1 MAESVDAAGLPTELG
16 AVDYLL
22 HRGEANPRTRSG
34 IMALE
39 VLDTTPDWDR
49 FRTRFEHASRR
60 VLRLRQKV
68 VVPTLP
74 TAAPRWVVDPDF
86 NLDFHVRRMRVAEPG
101 TLRQVF
107 DLAEVLLQSP
117 LDIARPLWTVTLI
130 EGLADGKAA
139 TLLHLS
145 HAVTDGVGSVEM
157 FAQIYDLERDPP
169 AEPAPPQP
177 IPQDLSPN
185 DLMREGLNQLP
196 FAVAGGV
203 RDALWGAASA
213 VGRAVLN
220 PTSAVAGAI
229 GYARSSVRVMGRA
242 AEPSPLLRRRSL
254 ATRTEAIDI
263 PLADL
268 HRAAKAGGG
277 SINDAYLAGLCG
289 ALGRYHDV
297 LGVPVATL
305 PMAVPVNLR
314 AEADPAGGNRF
325 TGVNLA
331 APVGT
336 ADPVERMRKI
346 RAQITQRREEPAMD
360 IIGSIAP
367 VLSVLPTPLLESMTG
382 SVIASDVQASNVPV
396 YAGDTY
402 IAGAKILRQYGIGP
416 LPGVAMMVVLISR
429 GGYCTITTRYDRA
442 AIRHEDL
449 FARCL
454 LDGFDEVLAL
464 AGEPAPRAAPAS
476 FAVEPSGSSSSRSVS
491 GS

>member
-1 MAESVDAAGLPTELG
+1 VPVAETVDADGLPAALG
-16 AVDYLL
+16 PVDYLL

-39 VLDTTPDWDR
+39 ILDTTPDWDR
-49 FRTRFEHASRR
+49 FRTRFENASRR

-74 TAAPRWVVDPDF
+74 TASPRWVVDPDF

-101 TLRQVF
+101 SLRQVF
-107 DLAEVLLQSP
+107 DLAEVM
-117 LDIARPLWTVTLI
+117 
-130 EGLADGKAA
+130 
-139 TLLHLS
+139 LHLS

-169 AEPAPPQP
+169 PQPTPAQP
-177 IPQDLSPN
+177 IPQDLSAN
-185 DLMREGLNQLP
+185 DLMREGLNHLP
-196 FAVAGGV
+196 ANVVGGV
-203 RDALWGAASA
+203 LGALSGAVSV

-220 PTSAVAGAI
+220 PGAAVAGAVD
-229 GYARSSVRVMGRA
+229 YARSGVRVMSRA

-254 ATRTEAIDI
+254 ATRSEALDI

-268 HRAAKAGGG
+268 HKAAKAGGG

-289 ALGRYHDV
+289 ALGRYHEA

-314 AEADPAGGNRF
+314 AESDPAGGNRF

-331 APVGT
+331 APIGT
-336 ADPVERMRKI
+336 ADPIARMKKI
-346 RAQITQRREEPAMD
+346 RAQMTQRRDEPAMD

-382 SVIASDVQASNVPV
+382 SIVGSDVQASNVPV
-396 YAGDTY
+396 FPGDTY
-402 IAGAKILRQYGIGP
+402 LAGAKVLRQYGIGP

-429 GGYCTITTRYDRA
+429 GGYCTITARYDRA
-442 AIRHEDL
+442 AVRDEAL

-454 LDGFDEVLAL
+454 LEGFDEILAL
-464 AGEPAPRAAPAS
+464 AGEPDVHAVPAS
-476 FAVEPSGSSSSRSVS
+476 FAAEPSGSPHRSVA

>member
-1 MAESVDAAGLPTELG
+1 MAEPVDAAGLPTELG

-34 IMALE
+34 IMAVE
-39 VLDTTPDWDR
+39 ILDTTPNWDR
-49 FRTRFEHASRR
+49 FRARFENVSRR

-74 TAAPRWVVDPDF
+74 TTAPRWVVDPDF

-101 TLRQVF
+101 TLREVF
-107 DLAEVLLQSP
+107 DLAEVMLQSP
-117 LDIARPLWTVTLI
+117 LDIARPLWAVTLV
-130 EGLADGKAA
+130 EGLAGGQAA

-169 AEPAPPQP
+169 PAPTPPQP
-177 IPQDLSPN
+177 IPEDVSPT
-185 DLMREGLNQLP
+185 DLMREGVIHLP
-196 FAVAGGV
+196 TAVVGGI
-203 RDALWGAASA
+203 RDALWGAAS
-213 VGRAVLN
+213 VLGRAVVN
-220 PTSAVAGAI
+220 PMSTVAAVAD
-229 GYARSSVRVMGRA
+229 YARSSVRVMRRA
-242 AEPSPLLRRRSL
+242 ADPSPLLQRRSL
-254 ATRTEAIDI
+254 ASRSEAIDML
-263 PLADL
+263 LADL

-289 ALGRYHDV
+289 ALGRYHQA
-297 LGVPVATL
+297 LGVPLATL

-314 AEADPAGGNRF
+314 SQSDPAGGNRF

-346 RAQITQRREEPAMD
+346 RAQMTQRREEPAMD
-360 IIGSIAP
+360 VVGSIAP
-367 VLSVLPTPLLESMTG
+367 LLSILPAPLLESMTS

-396 YAGDTY
+396 YPGDTY

-429 GGYCTITTRYDRA
+429 GGYCTVTVRYDRA
-442 AIRHEDL
+442 AVRDEQL

-454 LDGFDEVLAL
+454 LEGFDEILAL
-464 AGEPAPRAAPAS
+464 AGEPAPHAVPAS
-476 FAVEPSGSSSSRSVS
+476 FDVQPADASARSVS